1 MPKGLAGPQGATA
14 TPSRRDDGKLWHFCG
29 VRPGLSAEPGTLC
42 RMKVLCGDIGGT
54 STRLALVDWNDG
66 SPRLLEHET
75 FKSEDFD
82 ALEGALSAFTAGN
95 DATID
100 AAGFGVAGPV
110 RSGRVETTN
119 LPWVVDA
126 TTLAAR
132 FGLSSV
138 SVENDLAALAHGA
151 DLVRPQWTTLQT
163 PSAQPQSSSRLF
175 IGAGTGLGVAYEAQG
190 AVYAS
195 EGGHVGFSPRD
206 DDEVELWRRAT
217 LRFGRASAERL
228 VSGGGLPLIFE
239 YYAEVCGT
247 PAELREK
254 VAARGGSAISEAA
267 SAGDDAARRTLEKF
281 VSLFGSASGD
291 LALVFR
297 PKAVLIAGGLALKL
311 AANMPNFDEL
321 FLRAFHDKGRM
332 RSLNESL
339 GVHVVADETAP
350 LFGAASSAI
359 RCAMSGS
366 K

>member
-1 MPKGLAGPQGATA
+1 MPNGLAAPQGAPTA
-14 TPSRRDDGKLWHFCG
+14 PSRRDDGKMWHFCD
-29 VRPGLSAEPGTLC
+29 VRPGASPEPGTLSW
-42 RMKVLCGDIGGT
+42 MKVLCGDIGGT
-54 STRLALVDWNDG
+54 STRLALVEWNSG
-66 SPRLLEHET
+66 SPRLLEQET
-75 FKSEDFD
+75 FRSDDFD
-82 ALEGALSAFTAGN
+82 ALEGALDAFTAGN
-95 DATID
+95 EATID

-110 RSGRVETTN
+110 TSGRVATTN

-126 TTLAAR
+126 SALAAR
-132 FGLSSV
+132 FGLPAV
-138 SVENDLAALAHGA
+138 SLVNDLAALAYGA

-163 PSAQPQSSSRLF
+163 PSDDPQSSSRVF

-190 AVYAS
+190 AVHAS

-206 DDEVELWRRAT
+206 DDEVALWRRAT

-239 YYAEVCGT
+239 HYAELCGT
-247 PAELREK
+247 PAELREN

-267 SAGDDAARRTLEKF
+267 SSGDEAARRTLEKF

-321 FLRAFHDKGRM
+321 FLGAFHDKGRM
-332 RSLNESL
+332 RPLNESV
-339 GVHVVADETAP
+339 GVHVVADETAA
-350 LFGAASSAI
+350 LFGAASSAM
-359 RCAMSGS
+359 RCAISGN